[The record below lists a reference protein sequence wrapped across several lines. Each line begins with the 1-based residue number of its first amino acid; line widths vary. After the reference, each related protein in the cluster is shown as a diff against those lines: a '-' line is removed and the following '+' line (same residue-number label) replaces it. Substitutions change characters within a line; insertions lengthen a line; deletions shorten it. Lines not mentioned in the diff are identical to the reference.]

1 VSYITLRCV
10 KYKHIDRR
18 EITFHVS
25 YRYFSFDIYITLERV
40 RTRFPFFFNIE

>member
-1 VSYITLRCV
+1 MSYITLRCV

-40 RTRFPFFFNIE
+40 ERGSPLFFNIE